1 MFAHLGPASPAQSTD
16 LIARAMGARALATSG
31 GHAAGHAGAPRR
43 RRQATLPVQATAA
56 ILKQARIRAR
66 GR

>member
-43 RRQATLPVQATAA
+43 RRQATNRPRQTTAEG
-56 ILKQARIRAR
+56 
-66 GR
+66 GRSR